1 MNGLPEILIGANG
14 SGGNNVLGITAVN
27 SKEQLLSQLLGAM
40 RTGRLKVG
48 DRLLNERDLAEF
60 STLSRSTV
68 RDVLNTLEKQGLLG
82 KL

>member
-40 RTGRLKVG
+40 RTGR
-48 DRLLNERDLAEF
+48 RRF
-60 STLSRSTV
+60 SR
-68 RDVLNTLEKQGLLG
+68 
-82 KL
+82 